1 IVKCAVRRPH
11 HPFSSDVDQLINY
24 RILVVKVL
32 TENKLAVKQ
41 NQEGSDVSE
50 LPGDVSDTAI
60 SAVRSLCFLT
70 CCVCLTV
77 PCE

>member
-1 IVKCAVRRPH
+1 VKCASRRPH
-11 HPFSSDVDQLINY
+11 HPLMTWTSSINY

-32 TENKLAVKQ
+32 TENKPAGKQ
-41 NQEGSDVSE
+41 NQEGSDASE

-60 SAVRSLCFLT
+60 SAVRSGCFLT
-70 CCVCLTV
+70 CCVCLTA